1 MFVRNYLSFS
11 IYSATAEHEDEAE
24 RNPNEHCEEKTK
36 KSLEIRLDGNGIHD
50 ESAKKI
56 LILERNKIRYG
67 ILTKKDNSSVFV

>member
-67 ILTKKDNSSVFV
+67 I